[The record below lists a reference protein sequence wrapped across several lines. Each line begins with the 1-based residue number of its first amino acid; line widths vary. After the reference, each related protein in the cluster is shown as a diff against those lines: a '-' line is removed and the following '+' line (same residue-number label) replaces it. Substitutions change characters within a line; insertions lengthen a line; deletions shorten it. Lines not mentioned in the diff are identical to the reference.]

1 MAQSIDSTTLEVPAR
16 QLADL
21 ERMPV
26 RCVRHGRSATIH
38 VDLAIA
44 SAVKLPRFVPAHTY
58 FVHAMLSLAAQR
70 REMRVTHVRRWP
82 LCHRCR
88 RRRDVSRLAT
98 RLLGWIGLT
107 LFAGF
112 LAAALGIRI
121 ATGDYADP
129 RLMIP
134 SLAGLAMLLSLTVP
148 LTTGNLQRITGTHT
162 TADGR
167 SVVIT
172 RPHPEFARELAAVL
186 RR

>member
-1 MAQSIDSTTLEVPAR
+1 MAQSVDSTTLQVPAQ
-16 QLADL
+16 QLAELD
-21 ERMPV
+21 RMPA
-26 RCVRHGRSATIH
+26 RCARHGRNATIH
-38 VDLAIA
+38 LDLAIA

-82 LCHRCR
+82 LCDRCR
-88 RRRDVSRLAT
+88 RRRDGSRLAT
-98 RLLGWIGLT
+98 RLLGWTGLA

-121 ATGDYADP
+121 VTGDDADP

-134 SLAGLAMLLSLTVP
+134 SLAGFAMLLSLTVP
-148 LTTGNLQRITGTHT
+148 LTTGNLQNITGTQT

-172 RPHPEFARELAAVL
+172 RPHPEFARELQTAL